1 MLYSFKM
8 HKNCKEVKRLLA
20 GGEVIYR
27 CELIHVEEDF
37 GILKYVFDEEFKIED
52 IIIHPGTV
60 SYGFYW
66 MDRPYNLYMWFDK
79 NIIAYYFNIADS
91 LYLSKQ
97 KFVWRDLIVDVLVL
111 PNGFVK
117 VLDEEEIPLSI
128 DKNLKDYIELGKKT
142 ILQNYKTIIQE
153 ILENYNSILSSTP

>member
-1 MLYSFKM
+1 M

-20 GGEVIYR
+20 GGEVVYE
-27 CELIHVEEDF
+27 CELIHVEENF
-37 GILKYVFDEEFKIED
+37 GILKYVFDKKLKIEN
-52 IIIHPGTV
+52 IIIYPETV

-66 MDRPYNLYMWFDK
+66 TGRPYNLYMWSDK
-79 NIIAYYFNIADS
+79 SIIDYYFNIADS
-91 LYLSKQ
+91 LYLSRQ

-128 DKNLKDYIELGKKT
+128 DKNLKDYIESGKKT

-153 ILENYNSILSSTP
+153 ASKMLEKLNEG

>member
-1 MLYSFKM
+1 MY
-8 HKNCKEVKRLLA
+8 CKEVKRLLA
-20 GGEVIYR
+20 GGEVIYE
-27 CELIHVEEDF
+27 CELIHVEENF
-37 GILKYVFDEEFKIED
+37 GILKYVFNKEFKTED
-52 IIIHPGTV
+52 VIIHPGTV

-66 MDRPYNLYMWFDK
+66 MSKPYNLYMWFDK
-79 NIIAYYFNIADS
+79 NIIGYYFNIADS

-97 KFVWRDLIVDVLVL
+97 RFVWRDLIVDVLVL

-128 DKNLKDYIELGKKT
+128 DKNLKDYIESGKKT

-153 ILENYNSILSSTP
+153 ILEDYNSILSSTP

>member
-8 HKNCKEVKRLLA
+8 HKNCKEVKRLLT
-20 GGEVIYR
+20 GGKVIYE
-27 CELIHVEEDF
+27 CELILIEENF
-37 GILKYVFDEEFKIED
+37 GILKYVFDKKLKIEN
-52 IIIHPGTV
+52 IIIYPETI

-66 MDRPYNLYMWFDK
+66 MDRPYNLYMWFDE

-91 LYLSKQ
+91 LYLSRQ
-97 KFVWRDLIVDVLVL
+97 KVVWRDLIVDVLVL

-117 VLDEEEIPLSI
+117 VLDEEEIPPFINKRL
-128 DKNLKDYIELGKKT
+128 KNYIKSAQKT

-153 ILENYNSILSSTP
+153 ASKMLEKLIEG

>member
-20 GGEVIYR
+20 GGEVIYE

-37 GILKYVFDEEFKIED
+37 GILKYVFDKEVKIED
-52 IIIHPGTV
+52 IIIYPETI

-66 MDRPYNLYMWFDK
+66 MDRPYNLYMWF
-79 NIIAYYFNIADS
+79 NESIIGYYFNIADS
-91 LYLSKQ
+91 LYLSRQ

-128 DKNLKDYIELGKKT
+128 DKNLKNYIESGKKT
-142 ILQNYKTIIQE
+142 ILQNYKTIIRE
-153 ILENYNSILSSTP
+153 ASKMLEKLNEG